1 MRLRVILFK
10 CLVASVRGAVEKAA
24 LNCVGVHDNTVL
36 LVISREAA
44 HGEHE
49 VLAIAHVSARNI
61 VVIMCA
67 NNRRLGVAENVDL
80 VIKPIVEIGCIDGDA
95 LLALRA
101 TELVTRRLVVVC
113 IRNHAGHEA
122 KNRGRVDLQMARI
135 GVDVLGETGHIRLVR
150 FIGVHVFNNTRMRRQ
165 FISIRLQAG
174 RLLLL
179 ERVEEV
185 S

>member
-1 MRLRVILFK
+1 MRLWIILFK
-10 CLVASVRGAVEKAA
+10 CLIASVRGAVEKAA

-49 VLAIAHVSARNI
+49 VLAIAHVSACNI
-61 VVIMCA
+61 VVIVCA

-80 VIKPIVEIGCIDGDA
+80 VIKPVIEVGGIDGDA

-101 TELVTRRLVVVC
+101 TELVTRRLVV
-113 IRNHAGHEA
+113 IRIRDHAGHEA

-135 GVDVLGETGHIRLVR
+135 GVDMLRKTGNIRLVR
-150 FIGVHVFNNTRMRRQ
+150 LIGVHVFNNARIRRQ

-185 S
+185 G